1 MANRKYSL
9 IATLLT
15 SSFAGLLFSPRL
27 AIANSDVVLYASTAP
42 TRAGTWSVVAD
53 STAAG
58 GFAIANPNLGAA
70 KLTTPLASPA
80 NYFQMTF
87 PAYSGQAYHFWIRA
101 KAANN
106 SFSNDSVYVQFSDS
120 VTNTGSA
127 IYRIGTTSGA
137 AVVLQSCTGAVEQGW
152 GWTDNGWCGLGA
164 NIYFATTGTHTIRVQ
179 VREDGMSID
188 QIVLS
193 PQIYLS
199 TAPGERVNDTT
210 ILAANLPTL
219 STTITA
225 AISDSP
231 SSGSAPLSVNFGAK
245 VSGATPSSYNWSFG
259 DGATSTAASP
269 SHTYQSSGNYTAKV
283 TVADTAGA
291 TANASTLV
299 SVSGTA
305 SSVKLRVVQANIQ
318 YGGQGTDN
326 IINLGRTTDWLVKLN
341 PDVASLTEVIGAWN
355 DPALISGL
363 MKQKTGLT
371 WYTWYVPKYPGCDE
385 GVMILSKWPI
395 ASTAQY
401 FMSYQMPIAEAT
413 INLNGKYFSFFA
425 THFQWP
431 GEASSERQVEAE
443 QLINFASQF
452 PEPRI
457 LAGDYNAQVGT
468 PEIDMILQHYSG
480 GWDSAVS
487 KGVASSYQDNPPGL
501 MTRTRRSRI
510 DHIFFSS
517 SASSVTSAEVPDQRA
532 PNTASLVK
540 ELIGTSD
547 DLGVRPSDHNFM
559 EVTFDVY

>member
-1 MANRKYSL
+1 
-9 IATLLT
+9 
-15 SSFAGLLFSPRL
+15 
-27 AIANSDVVLYASTAP
+27 
-42 TRAGTWSVVAD
+42 
-53 STAAG
+53 
-58 GFAIANPNLGAA
+58 
-70 KLTTPLASPA
+70 
-80 NYFQMTF
+80 
-87 PAYSGQAYHFWIRA
+87 
-101 KAANN
+101 
-106 SFSNDSVYVQFSDS
+106 
-120 VTNTGSA
+120 
-127 IYRIGTTSGA
+127 
-137 AVVLQSCTGAVEQGW
+137 
-152 GWTDNGWCGLGA
+152 
-164 NIYFATTGTHTIRVQ
+164 
-179 VREDGMSID
+179 MSID

-219 STTITA
+219 STPITA

-231 SSGSAPLSVNFGAK
+231 SSGSAPLTVNFDTK

-259 DGATSTAASP
+259 DGDTSTAASP

-283 TVADTAGA
+283 TVTDTAGA
-291 TANASTLV
+291 TANASSLV

-326 IINLGRTTDWLVKLN
+326 LINLDRTTDWLVKLN

-371 WYTWYVPKYPGCDE
+371 WYTWYVPKYTGCDE
-385 GVMILSKWPI
+385 GIMILSKWPI

-431 GEASSERQVEAE
+431 GDASSERQVEAG

-517 SASSVTSAEVPDQRA
+517 SASSVISAEVPDQRA